1 MPINVNQLEIP
12 KASAHALKAL
22 QIITS
27 PEPDMDELQ
36 RAIMQ
41 DPVLASTL
49 IRYANSPLYRRSQE
63 ITNVPIALRLLGLKS
78 VRSAIVMATI
88 RSALPA
94 ESDLDRRILDHLQ
107 EIAMFCKLIAKQC
120 CPAAAD
126 DLEFLGLFHD
136 VGMLILAANT
146 EQEYEQM
153 LAAAIE
159 QRREV
164 DICEKERFGISH
176 DVVTGRAAH
185 EFRLPESHQ
194 NLLKC
199 FHSREAINKAET
211 EQEIDTCVVALAH
224 QLSGAIR
231 NHEVPFKETI
241 CETLPQL
248 QAALGLSDEQIESL
262 CEEGKALLH
271 PN

>member
-1 MPINVNQLEIP
+1 
-12 KASAHALKAL
+12 
-22 QIITS
+22 
-27 PEPDMDELQ
+27 
-36 RAIMQ
+36 
-41 DPVLASTL
+41 
-49 IRYANSPLYRRSQE
+49 
-63 ITNVPIALRLLGLKS
+63 
-78 VRSAIVMATI
+78 
-88 RSALPA
+88 
-94 ESDLDRRILDHLQ
+94 
-107 EIAMFCKLIAKQC
+107 MFCKLIAKQC
-120 CPAAAD
+120 CPTAAD

-185 EFRLPESHQ
+185 EFRLPESHRQ
-194 NLLKC
+194 LLKC